1 MKEPTRYSWVQ
12 ITLHWLIAV
21 LIVANYFVSEG
32 MGEIFDG
39 TLEGKVPTGWTST
52 FHVWVGSTIL
62 GLVVLRLIARS
73 VTGAPRHA
81 SGNAMLDRASIWGQW
96 LLYTLMLVVPALGA
110 VTWFGGLEA
119 TADLHVLAVNALM
132 ILALGH
138 AAMAM
143 VHQFVFKDGLLMR
156 MVRTR

>member
-1 MKEPTRYSWVQ
+1 MEERTAYTWVQ
-12 ITLHWLIAV
+12 ITLHWLIAA
-21 LIVANYFVSEG
+21 LIVANYIVSDG

-81 SGNAMLDRASIWGQW
+81 SGNALLDRASVWGQW
-96 LLYTLMLVVPALGA
+96 LLYTLMLVVPLLGA

-143 VHQFVFKDGLLMR
+143 VHQFVFKDGLLIR

>member
-1 MKEPTRYSWVQ
+1 MEEPTRYSWVQ
-12 ITLHWLIAV
+12 ITLHWLIAA

-32 MGEIFDG
+32 MGRIFDG

-52 FHVWVGSTIL
+52 FHVWVGTAIL
-62 GLVVLRLIARS
+62 VLVVLRLIARG
-73 VTGAPRHA
+73 VTGAPKHA
-81 SGNAMLDRASIWGQW
+81 SGNALLDRASVWGQW
-96 LLYTLMLVVPALGA
+96 LLYTLMLVAPALGA
-110 VTWFGGLEA
+110 LTWFGGLES

-143 VHQFVFKDGLLMR
+143 VHQFVFKDGLLLR